1 MALIEGVGESQLAA
15 ECARTIRGGFASYNA
30 DFRGLTRRARRV
42 FEEQDWQAG
51 RADAVERI
59 DLYEQHVRSMIETLR
74 KMLGERVEDHEL
86 WKRIKAEFAEQIRDY
101 VDLEFT
107 KTYFSSI
114 TRRIFGTV
122 GIDPAVEFI
131 ALDYRPMESIKREPP
146 LNVYEVYADRSPRDV
161 FLQLL
166 DEYSYNTGWQ
176 DLRHSVTFLER
187 QLAHHSAALGGVQNV
202 ARLEF
207 IRPVFYQ
214 NTRAYIVGRA
224 VARDGAIQPLVIS
237 LHNTG
242 AGISVDAVLTNS
254 ADVSML
260 FGFTRSYFHVDL
272 ETVAD
277 AVLFLRSIMPHKPV
291 AELFTVLGR
300 AKQGKT
306 ERYRSFFR
314 HLQQSTDLIVE
325 APGDKGMVMLVFTL
339 PSYDVVFK
347 IIRDKFAYPKTVVRK
362 DVLNKYQLVFKHDR
376 AGRLVDAQEFRML
389 RFRVNRFEPK
399 LLEELLNEAAETCK
413 IEDDRLVVNHLYVE
427 RRMTPLNLYLREAAP
442 LDARAAVL
450 DYGQA
455 IRDLSATNIFPGDL
469 LLKNFGVTRN
479 GRVIFYD
486 YDELCLVTECN
497 FRELPQPASLEEEMQ
512 AEAWFYVGE
521 DDVFPEQFASFLG
534 LEPEHLEIFLEA
546 HSDLLTAAY
555 WRDMKEQHLRG
566 EVPEV
571 LPYRPSLIAPPP
583 GSLD

>member
-1 MALIEGVGESQLAA
+1 LDQAYDDTRLAG
-15 ECARTIRGGFASYNA
+15 ECARTIRGGFADYNA
-30 DFRGLTRRARRV
+30 DFRDITRRARRV
-42 FEEQDWQAG
+42 FEERDWQAG

-59 DLYEQHVRSMIETLR
+59 DLYEKHVRAMIDTLGR
-74 KMLGERVEDHEL
+74 TLGKRIRDHAL
-86 WKRIKAEFAEQIRDY
+86 WRAIKAEFAEQIRDY

-114 TRRIFGTV
+114 TRRIFDTV
-122 GIDPAVEFI
+122 GIDPEVEFV
-131 ALDYRPMESIKREPP
+131 ALDYRPMESIRREPP
-146 LNVYEVYADRSPRDV
+146 LNVYELYPGRTARDV
-161 FLQLL
+161 FLQVL
-166 DEYSYNTGWQ
+166 DEYSYRVGWQ
-176 DLRHSVTFLER
+176 DLRHSVTFLDR
-187 QLAHHSAALGGVQNV
+187 QLAVYSSAMGGLENV

-224 VARDGAIQPLVIS
+224 VGVDGAIGPLVIA
-237 LHNTG
+237 LKNTG
-242 AGISVDAVLTNS
+242 AGISVDAVLTRS
-254 ADVSML
+254 GDVSML

-277 AVLFLRSIMPHKPV
+277 AVLFLRSMMPRKSV
-291 AELFTVLGR
+291 AEIFTVLGR

-314 HLQQSTDLIVE
+314 HLQRSTDLMAE
-325 APGDKGMVMLVFTL
+325 APGDKGMVMLVFML

-347 IIRDKFAYPKTVVRK
+347 IIRDRFAYPKTVVRK
-362 DVLNKYQLVFKHDR
+362 DVLEKYQLVFKHDR
-376 AGRLVDAQEFRML
+376 AGRLVDAQEFRLL
-389 RFRVNRFEPK
+389 RFHRDRFEPA
-399 LLEELLNEAAETCK
+399 LLEELLSEASETCS
-413 IEDDRLVVNHLYVE
+413 IEDDWVVINHLYIE
-427 RRMTPLNLYLREAAP
+427 RRMTPLNLFLREAAP
-442 LDARAAVL
+442 MDARAAVL

-497 FRELPQPASLEEEMQ
+497 FREMPEPTSLEEEMQ
-512 AEAWFYVGE
+512 AEAWFYVGD

-534 LEPEHLEIFLEA
+534 LDPEHLEIFLEA
-546 HSDLLTAAY
+546 HSELLTAAY
-555 WRDMKEQHLRG
+555 WRDMKQRHLRG

>member
-1 MALIEGVGESQLAA
+1 
-15 ECARTIRGGFASYNA
+15 
-30 DFRGLTRRARRV
+30 
-42 FEEQDWQAG
+42 
-51 RADAVERI
+51 
-59 DLYEQHVRSMIETLR
+59 
-74 KMLGERVEDHEL
+74 
-86 WKRIKAEFAEQIRDY
+86 
-101 VDLEFT
+101 
-107 KTYFSSI
+107 
-114 TRRIFGTV
+114 
-122 GIDPAVEFI
+122 
-131 ALDYRPMESIKREPP
+131 MESIRREPP
-146 LNVYEVYADRSPRDV
+146 LNIYELYPGRTPRDV

-166 DEYSYNTGWQ
+166 DEYSYRVGWQ
-176 DLRHSVTFLER
+176 DLRHSITFLER
-187 QLAHHSAALGGVQNV
+187 QLAGYSDSLGGVENID
-202 ARLEF
+202 RLEF

-224 VARDGAIQPLVIS
+224 VATDGSVLPVVIALKS
-237 LHNTG
+237 TSG
-242 AGISVDAVLTNS
+242 GISVDAVLTRS

-277 AVLFLRSIMPHKPV
+277 AVLFLRSMMPRKSV
-291 AELFTVLGR
+291 AEIFTVLGR

-314 HLQQSTDLIVE
+314 HLQRSTDLMIE
-325 APGDKGMVMLVFTL
+325 APGDKGMVMLVFML

-347 IIRDKFAYPKTVVRK
+347 IIRDRFAYPKTVVRK
-362 DVLNKYQLVFKHDR
+362 DVLEKYQLVFKHDR
-376 AGRLVDAQEFRML
+376 AGRLVDAQEFKLL
-389 RFRVNRFEPK
+389 RFRKDRFETA
-399 LLEELLNEAAETCK
+399 LLQELLAEASQTCT
-413 IEDDRLVVNHLYVE
+413 IEGDWLVVNHLYIE
-427 RRMTPLNLYLREAAP
+427 RRMTPLNLYLQEAAP
-442 LDARAAVL
+442 MDARAAVL

-497 FRELPQPASLEEEMQ
+497 FREMPEPTSLEEEMQ

-546 HSDLLTAAY
+546 HSELLTASY
-555 WRDMKEQHLRG
+555 WRDMRERHLRG